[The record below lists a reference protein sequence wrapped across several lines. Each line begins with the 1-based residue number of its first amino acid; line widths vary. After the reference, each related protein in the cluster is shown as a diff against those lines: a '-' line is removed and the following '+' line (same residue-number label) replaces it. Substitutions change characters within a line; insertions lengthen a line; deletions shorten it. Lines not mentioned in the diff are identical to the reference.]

1 VDALKELFE
10 SMQSRIEFEPPNHYR
25 FLGQVDLPI
34 PGQTATRVFADQV
47 DFFLDTNQLVAVGNV
62 SFTSTEGRINAE
74 RIEFNLLDGTA
85 TFYDASGIVTL
96 PDANRAEFAN
106 QEPDV
111 IFWGNRIDKLG
122 PKKYRI
128 TQGGFSTCV
137 QPTPRWEV
145 TSKSIDL
152 NLDDHALARSM
163 VLRVKGVPLLYLPAI
178 YYPLHDEQRSTGFLL
193 PTYGTSTLRGT
204 SISNGFF
211 WAMGRSHDATF
222 FHDWF
227 ARAGQGAGAEYRY
240 VVNAGSSGEVRA
252 YRFDQQQNLYASDGD
267 VNVLPATTSYE
278 VRGNM
283 VHRISPAMTV
293 RGRAEWASNL
303 LTQQLYQQSVYRA
316 SNPVRV
322 VEGGFTGTWG
332 ALSTTALYQR
342 SEVFSTAA
350 VSTLS
355 GNAPRVTGAIAPT
368 QLFGMPIYGSVLSEY
383 AYQPYRTIVNGAT
396 TYDNSLAHY
405 ELAPSVRVPLSR
417 LTYLTLNTT
426 ASYRTTYFNRSLN
439 AAGVLINE
447 PIGRSYFAARSDI
460 IGPVFTKIWDTPN
473 SAVADR
479 MKHVIEPTFAVDY
492 VTDITNAAQLPSL
505 SHVSDV
511 VVGGS
516 ARLTYGLTNR
526 LFLRSR
532 PTGTVNR
539 GTSREY
545 LTIGVQQTYYS
556 DPEASRWDYQYA
568 GASSRGPNDL
578 VELSP
583 IALTTRFT
591 PNAVLSANS
600 RLEYDV
606 SGTGLQSVSLGG
618 SISAAAATATVGY
631 SRVRYTP
638 TYQTNSLNLSNTMRF
653 LNGRMS
659 GTYSLY
665 WDIERSYVVN
675 QGLTASYLAQ
685 CCGVQLEY
693 QQYNY
698 PDTVGFPI
706 NADRRIN
713 FGVVLA
719 GLGTFS
725 NFFGAFGGQP

>member
-1 VDALKELFE
+1 V
-10 SMQSRIEFEPPNHYR
+10 
-25 FLGQVDLPI
+25 
-34 PGQTATRVFADQV
+34 
-47 DFFLDTNQLVAVGNV
+47 
-62 SFTSTEGRINAE
+62 
-74 RIEFNLLDGTA
+74 
-85 TFYDASGIVTL
+85 
-96 PDANRAEFAN
+96 
-106 QEPDV
+106 
-111 IFWGNRIDKLG
+111 
-122 PKKYRI
+122 
-128 TQGGFSTCV
+128 
-137 QPTPRWEV
+137 
-145 TSKSIDL
+145 
-152 NLDDHALARSM
+152 RS
-163 VLRVKGVPLLYLPAI
+163 
-178 YYPLHDEQRSTGFLL
+178 S
-193 PTYGTSTLRGT
+193 
-204 SISNGFF
+204 
-211 WAMGRSHDATF
+211 
-222 FHDWF
+222 
-227 ARAGQGAGAEYRY
+227 
-240 VVNAGSSGEVRA
+240 
-252 YRFDQQQNLYASDGD
+252 
-267 VNVLPATTSYE
+267 
-278 VRGNM
+278 
-283 VHRISPAMTV
+283 
-293 RGRAEWASNL
+293 
-303 LTQQLYQQSVYRA
+303 
-316 SNPVRV
+316 
-322 VEGGFTGTWG
+322 
-332 ALSTTALYQR
+332 
-342 SEVFSTAA
+342 
-350 VSTLS
+350 
-355 GNAPRVTGAIAPT
+355 T
-368 QLFGMPIYGSVLSEY
+368 QLFGLPIYGSVLSEY
-383 AYQPYRTIVNGAT
+383 AYQPYQTIVNGAT
-396 TYDNSLAHY
+396 AYDNSLAHW
-405 ELAPSVRVPLSR
+405 ELAPSIRVPLSR
-417 LTYLTLNTT
+417 LTFLTLNTT
-426 ASYRTTYFNRSLN
+426 ASYRTTYFNRSLD
-439 AAGVLINE
+439 AKGLLVDE

-473 SAVADR
+473 STVADR
-479 MKHVIEPTFAVDY
+479 MKHVIEPTFSVDY

-578 VELSP
+578 VDLSP

-606 SGTGLQSVSLGG
+606 SGMGLQSVSLGG
-618 SISAAAATATVGY
+618 SISAAAATANVGY